1 MINKHISYAVVCI
14 GRLRLEILSLVLSLY
29 IYLLSEFDTFEVIYS
44 VIYVCN
50 YFLIFIQFL
59 NI

>member
-14 GRLRLEILSLVLSLY
+14 GRFDSKYCLSFFLS